1 MPNTKRP
8 GNETATLAA
17 AGSGSHDRL
26 VADAMSNR
34 LSTAL
39 RTHPYRIAGVAGLVL
54 AGLAWVMFGYFG
66 VHTLFVDDV
75 VSEAAP
81 VFDAAP
87 DPVSTEPVVAEPARP
102 TPSPAADTPSDE
114 ETSAMV
120 PTTTTPMEPETEI
133 VTGTE
138 TVTAPEILTV
148 YRGAFMDESRY
159 STSGQVVVLGNGT
172 EQRFLRFEDFA
183 TDNGP
188 DLNVYLVNS
197 STGDVSDYVD
207 LGDLKGNIG
216 DQNYEIP
223 AGVDLDVY
231 DRVVVWCVRF
241 GVGFG
246 SASLMAG

>member
-1 MPNTKRP
+1 
-8 GNETATLAA
+8 
-17 AGSGSHDRL
+17 
-26 VADAMSNR
+26 MSDR
-34 LSTAL
+34 LSTTL
-39 RTHPYRIAGVAGLVL
+39 RSHPYRLAGGAGLVV
-54 AGLAWVMFGYFG
+54 AGLAWVAFGYFG
-66 VHTLFVDDV
+66 IHTLFVDDV

-81 VFDAAP
+81 VFDTTL
-87 DPVSTEPVVAEPARP
+87 DPAMSEPVVSEPA
-102 TPSPAADTPSDE
+102 PSPDASTGSAPATAA
-114 ETSAMV
+114 
-120 PTTTTPMEPETEI
+120 PTTPATTTSPATPETATATDAATVPAPEI
-133 VTGTE
+133 VTEYEGTF
-138 TVTAPEILTV
+138 V
-148 YRGAFMDESRY
+148 DESRY
-159 STSGQVVVLGNGT
+159 STSGRAVVLGNGT

-231 DRVVVWCVRF
+231 DQVVVWCVRF

-246 SASLMAG
+246 SAALTGV

>member
-1 MPNTKRP
+1 
-8 GNETATLAA
+8 
-17 AGSGSHDRL
+17 
-26 VADAMSNR
+26 MSNR
-34 LSTAL
+34 LSTTL
-39 RTHPYRIAGVAGLVL
+39 RSHPYRLAGGIGLVV
-54 AGLAWVMFGYFG
+54 AGLAWVAFGYFG

-81 VFDAAP
+81 LFDATP
-87 DPVSTEPVVAEPARP
+87 DAAMSEPVVSEPARP
-102 TPSPAADTPSDE
+102 VPSPAPDAPTGSVP
-114 ETSAMV
+114 AAAA
-120 PTTTTPMEPETEI
+120 PTTTATTTSPAMPETA
-133 VTGTE
+133 TATDAT
-138 TVTAPEILTV
+138 TVPAPEFVTEYAGTFV
-148 YRGAFMDESRY
+148 DESRY
-159 STSGQVVVLGNGT
+159 TTSGRAVVLGNGT
-172 EQRFLRFEDFA
+172 EQRFLRFEEFA

-231 DRVVVWCVRF
+231 DQVVIWCVRF

-246 SASLMAG
+246 SAALTAA